1 MPIGG
6 KNIVLILVLFISLY
20 SCENKD
26 VNTTDH
32 YSSFN
37 QILDNKL
44 TTGQIDSIYDAAL
57 VLPNS
62 TSRVD
67 ILMDIYKKSLKARP
81 IRFDILDTAI
91 IMAEKLDYK
100 KGLAYG
106 YDRKGLNFRYHSN
119 YQESLVEHLKS
130 LSFYRQVVDTFGTLR
145 CLNNLGVVL
154 RKLNH
159 EQAAMEYYLEALKMA
174 RSINNEKN
182 IAISLNGIGNVF
194 VNIER
199 YDKAMLYFREAL
211 ALEQKNGNQRGINYD
226 LSNIGEVFM
235 LTEQYDSSLYYY
247 SEALIVGLKR
257 NYKADYSVDYYNL
270 AILYQTQGDYI
281 TSNEYF
287 QKAFPKLIEYKV
299 QRYLSNAYIY
309 SGINYD
315 YLEQPALALE
325 NIQKGLN
332 IAQKI
337 STPEISIKGH
347 QALSDHYTRST
358 NYRLALESYQT
369 VITLRDS
376 IRGEQTKRNIASLES
391 IYKKE
396 IQDKEIQNYQTKV
409 KLQKSQNII
418 QLLAI
423 IFLLITATVLVVISR
438 LRRRNNKLITEQMRH
453 DIQEYIQRIE
463 EYESQNENETK
474 EDERTIFYKNVE
486 EYGLSEREIDVLLL
500 ISKGLKNDEIAE
512 KLFVSVS
519 TVKTHTRNIFT
530 KLDVRNRIEAA
541 RKAQVL

>member
-1 MPIGG
+1 MPILGR
-6 KNIVLILVLFISLY
+6 NVLLILSLLLSLY
-20 SCENKD
+20 SCEDKE
-26 VNTTDH
+26 VNTTD
-32 YSSFN
+32 YSLPFN
-37 QILDNKL
+37 EILDTKL
-44 TTGQIDSIYDAAL
+44 KAEQIDSIYDAAL
-57 VLPNS
+57 SLPN
-62 TSRVD
+62 TKSRVD
-67 ILMDIYKKSLKARP
+67 VLLNIYRKSLKARP

-91 IMAEKLDYK
+91 FMAENLDYK
-100 KGLAYG
+100 EGLAYG
-106 YDRKGLNFRYHSN
+106 HDRKGLNFRYHSN
-119 YQESLVEHLKS
+119 FQESLTEHMKS
-130 LSFYRQVVDTFGTLR
+130 LNYYRQVVDTFGTLR

-159 EQAAMEYYLEALKMA
+159 EQEAMKYYLEALKMA

-194 VNIER
+194 VNIEQ
-199 YDKAMLYFREAL
+199 YDKAMVYFREAL
-211 ALEQKNGNQRGINYD
+211 ALEKKNGNQRGINYD
-226 LSNIGEVFM
+226 LSNIGEAFM
-235 LTEQYDSSLYYY
+235 LTERYDSALYYY
-247 SEALIVGLKR
+247 SEALVIGLKR

-270 AILYQTQGDYI
+270 AMLYQKQGDYI

-299 QRYLSNAYIY
+299 QRYLSNAYIN

-315 YLEQPALALE
+315 HLQQPSLALE
-325 NIQKGLN
+325 NIQKGLE
-332 IAQKI
+332 IAQNI
-337 STPEISIKGH
+337 ETPEISIKAY
-347 QALSDHYTRST
+347 QALSDHYIQATD
-358 NYRLALESYQT
+358 YRLALESFQT

-376 IRGEQTKRNIASLES
+376 IRSEETKRNIASLES

-396 IQDKEIQNYQTKV
+396 IQDKEIQNYQTKA

-418 QLLAI
+418 QLLTI
-423 IFLLITATVLVVISR
+423 GFLLITVSVFIVISR
-438 LRRRNNKLITEQMRH
+438 LRRRNNRLIVEQMRY

-463 EYESQNENETK
+463 EYESQNENESE
-474 EDERTIFYKNVE
+474 EDERSIFYKNVE
-486 EYGLSEREIDVLLL
+486 EYGLSEREIEVLLL

>member
-1 MPIGG
+1 MPILGR
-6 KNIVLILVLFISLY
+6 NVLLILVLLFSFY
-20 SCENKD
+20 SCEDKE
-26 VNTTDH
+26 VKTTD
-32 YSSFN
+32 YTLPFN
-37 QILDNKL
+37 QALDTKL
-44 TTGQIDSIYDAAL
+44 KADQLDSIYNAAL
-57 VLPNS
+57 TLPNN
-62 TSRVD
+62 TQRVD
-67 ILMDIYKKSLKARP
+67 VLLSIYRKSLKARP

-91 IMAEKLDYK
+91 FMAEILDYK

-106 YDRKGLNFRYHSN
+106 HDRKGLNYRYHSN
-119 YQESLVEHLKS
+119 FQESLTEHMRS
-130 LSFYRQVVDTFGTLR
+130 LNYYRQVSDTFGTLR

-159 EQAAMEYYLEALKMA
+159 EQEAMKYYLEALKMA

-194 VNIER
+194 VNIEG

-211 ALEQKNGNQRGINYD
+211 ALEKKNGNLRGINYD

-235 LTEQYDSSLYYY
+235 LTEQYDSALYYY
-247 SEALIVGLKR
+247 SEALVIGLKR

-270 AILYQTQGDYI
+270 AILYQKQGDYI
-281 TSNEYF
+281 SSNEYF
-287 QKAFPKLIEYKV
+287 QKAFPKLIQYKV
-299 QRYLSNAYIY
+299 QRYLSNAYIN
-309 SGINYD
+309 SGINYHH
-315 YLEQPALALE
+315 LKQANLALE
-325 NIQKGLN
+325 NIQKGLK
-332 IAQKI
+332 IAHTI
-337 STPEISIKGH
+337 ETPEISIKGY
-347 QALSDHYTRST
+347 QALSDLYIKSAE
-358 NYRLALESYQT
+358 YRLALKSYQT

-376 IRGEQTKRNIASLES
+376 IRGEETKRNIASLES

-396 IQDKEIQNYQTKV
+396 IQDKEIQNYQTKT

-423 IFLLITATVLVVISR
+423 IFLLITGLVFIIISR
-438 LRRRNNKLITEQMRH
+438 LRRRNNKLMVEQMRY

-463 EYESQNENETK
+463 EYESQNENESK
-474 EDERTIFYKNVE
+474 EDERSIFYKNVE
-486 EYGLSEREIDVLLL
+486 EYGLSEREIEVLLL
-500 ISKGLKNDEIAE
+500 ISKGLKNDEIAG